1 MSPSIHSFLYALR
14 ILTAFFLVSRLVFLQ
29 GVAGLP
35 SQDLTPPRG
44 LPAASLSG
52 RELQRPSP
60 SHLSQD
66 MYRTWKGLASWE
78 NLGKDVGKITRFS
91 VVEEHDNL
99 NQLRCKGML
108 HMDSYTIKF
117 GNKWFYLPMASEEQL
132 QAPICL
138 VGLES

>member
-1 MSPSIHSFLYALR
+1 MAHAKEAAATCKPCKQQ
-14 ILTAFFLVSRLVFLQ
+14 LVFLQ

-35 SQDLTPPRG
+35 SQDLTPSRG

-60 SHLSQD
+60 SHLRQD
-66 MYRTWKGLASWE
+66 MCRIWKGLASWE

-99 NQLRCKGML
+99 NQLMQGHASHGFR
-108 HMDSYTIKF
+108 H
-117 GNKWFYLPMASEEQL
+117 NKIWE
-132 QAPICL
+132 
-138 VGLES
+138 